1 MSSAPGSAPNDR
13 PCQPRKL
20 EPNDI
25 RKGFDS
31 GAPELDTWLE
41 RYASQNQRANN
52 ATTYVSVTP
61 PPPGGGVRVV
71 AFYAITVA
79 GVSRDAVPTP
89 VAKHAPSQ
97 VPCLLLARLAVD
109 RQWGGQGLG
118 AALLAD
124 AMRRAVQISETAGL
138 RALLIHARDEA
149 ARAFYK
155 HLGNFLDSPADPMHL
170 MITIGDI
177 EAAVRVLN
185 VPVDDA
191 DWGGHRD

>member
-1 MSSAPGSAPNDR
+1 M
-13 PCQPRKL
+13 
-20 EPNDI
+20 
-25 RKGFDS
+25 
-31 GAPELDTWLE
+31 
-41 RYASQNQRANN
+41 
-52 ATTYVSVTP
+52 
-61 PPPGGGVRVV
+61 
-71 AFYAITVA
+71 
-79 GVSRDAVPTP
+79 
-89 VAKHAPSQ
+89 
-97 VPCLLLARLAVD
+97 LLARLAVD

-155 HLGNFLDSPADPMHL
+155 HLGNFLDSPADPMQL
-170 MITIGDI
+170 MITIRDI
-177 EAAVRVLN
+177 QAAVRVLN